1 MYYYLCAIKPH
12 EYTGI
17 YDSKK
22 GKPLVSNLNEEE
34 LNGRGVIWTKTVGVL
49 FEPNEVLEK
58 RDPLPDLALT
68 NVILSSPSTTQHT
81 HHVLL
86 LLLSSQYSVLTPT
99 FTHTANTLTPLSPS
113 LLGLLHSL
121 QLLSTPITRNFVS
134 SLPVPHIS
142 SCIALFFFFNFFIPL
157 LKCMVDALFC
167 PAAGLF

>member
-58 RDPLPDLALT
+58 RDPLADLALT
-68 NVILSSPSTTQHT
+68 NVILSSSSTTQHNTT
-81 HHVLL
+81 HAPCASSASELTVL
-86 LLLSSQYSVLTPT
+86 S
-99 FTHTANTLTPLSPS
+99 THTNTHTHCKHSHPSLSLSLPLTLRAFAFTATPLYTY
-113 LLGLLHSL
+113 HS
-121 QLLSTPITRNFVS
+121 
-134 SLPVPHIS
+134 
-142 SCIALFFFFNFFIPL
+142 
-157 LKCMVDALFC
+157 
-167 PAAGLF
+167 